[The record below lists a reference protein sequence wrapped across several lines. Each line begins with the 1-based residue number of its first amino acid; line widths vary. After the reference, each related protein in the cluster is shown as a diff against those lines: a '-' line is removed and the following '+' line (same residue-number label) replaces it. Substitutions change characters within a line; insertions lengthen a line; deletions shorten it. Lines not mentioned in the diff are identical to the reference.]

1 MSRNLLITLIIL
13 AILLLGAAALF
24 AYSQRPAGV
33 AATPERMAMV
43 GRMILRGE
51 DQVTVP
57 ELSQRIIEDRR
68 DFVLVDLR
76 PAGEFEAEHIPGAR
90 NMTLTE
96 VLQPDTARSAAGG
109 RTLILY
115 DAGATEAAQAAA
127 LLRVAG
133 VDAQAL
139 RGGFDHWL
147 RFTLDPE
154 SELPGQTPV
163 LSRAERQA
171 VACYFHGEYM
181 PSAGIPIQ
189 PPAGAA
195 YAPAVAPVQ
204 PAAAPD
210 PLGLGL
216 GLGVGTVAPAAPAQP
231 DPLGLGL
238 GLGVGTVSPPPAPAQ
253 ADPLGLGLGL
263 GVGTVAPPAAAVP
276 DPAAPPAR
284 RPGLR
289 VGQGC

>member
-1 MSRNLLITLIIL
+1 MSRNLMMTLIAL
-13 AILLLGAAALF
+13 AVMLLGAAALF
-24 AYSQRPAGV
+24 AYSQRPGV
-33 AATPERMAMV
+33 TTAEERLALV

-51 DQVTVP
+51 DQVSVP
-57 ELSQRIIEDRR
+57 DLSQRIIEDRR

-76 PAGEFEAEHIPGAR
+76 PAAQYEEEHIPGAR
-90 NMTLTE
+90 NLGLSA
-96 VLQPDTARSAAGG
+96 VLDPETARQTARG

-115 DAGATEAAQAAA
+115 DSGPTSAAQAAA

-139 RGGFDHWL
+139 SGGFDDWL

-154 SELPGQTPV
+154 SELPGQEPL

-181 PSAGIPIQ
+181 PSAGMPIQ
-189 PPAGAA
+189 PAPTA
-195 YAPAVAPVQ
+195 YTPPVTPVAPTAQ
-204 PAAAPD
+204 APTSD

-216 GLGVGTVAPAAPAQP
+216 GLGVGTVTPPPAPAADPLGLGLGLGVGAVAPAPQA

-238 GLGVGTVSPPPAPAQ
+238 GLGVGTVSPPAAQ
-253 ADPLGLGLGL
+253 PE
-263 GVGTVAPPAAAVP
+263 
-276 DPAAPPAR
+276 PAAPPAR